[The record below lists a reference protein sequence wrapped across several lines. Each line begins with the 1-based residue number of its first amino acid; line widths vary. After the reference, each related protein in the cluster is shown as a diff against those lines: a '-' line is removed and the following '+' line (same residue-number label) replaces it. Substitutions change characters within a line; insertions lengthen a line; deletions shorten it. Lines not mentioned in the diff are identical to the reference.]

1 MVSLF
6 CVQQWVASIDGNV
19 PFWPRPMLSSNC
31 FFYSVFVVTENKLSL
46 SLSYEDVNMSE

>member
-1 MVSLF
+1 MGMYRSGHVL
-6 CVQQWVASIDGNV
+6 CYQVIV
-19 PFWPRPMLSSNC
+19 